1 MTDPPHS
8 RAVEAVLADAG
19 VEESGLSA
27 AEANERREEY
37 GRNEIARG
45 EDRSPVDIF
54 LAQFD
59 SWLIWVLL
67 AAAALSVW
75 AGHAVD
81 AALIAVIVVAN
92 GAFGFVQDYRA
103 EQSLESLRELTA
115 PTAVVRRDGETVE
128 VEATELVPGDV
139 VELADG
145 DVVPADGRLLATTGL
160 EVDEAALTGESLPV
174 PKAVEPVAAE
184 APLAERSTMVYKST
198 AVTRGRGAFLVTA
211 TGEDTEV
218 GAIARQ
224 LAETEE
230 TETPLQAELDDLG
243 RTLGLGVVGLAA
255 LVVPLLWVRGVEP
268 LQTALTAISL
278 AVAAVPEGL
287 PAVVTL
293 TLALGV
299 RRMADEHALVRRLP
313 AVEALGAVDVVCTDK
328 TGTLTEGRMAVSR
341 LWVADSVVDFDE
353 VADGGAG
360 GTGREADGDRSAANG
375 GAVAGTD
382 SEAGAS
388 ATEADRIDLL
398 LRAGAL
404 CNDATAED
412 GDPTERA
419 LVAAAA
425 ERGFDVERLRAAT
438 PRTDEI
444 PFSSERKWMGTVHG
458 GRAYVKGA
466 PEVVVEKCSRVLT
479 ADGPVELDAAAAERI
494 GDRTSEFADD
504 ALRVLGVAY
513 TEDGRGFDADADGDL
528 DGADDL
534 TDLVFVGLVGM
545 LDPPR
550 EEVADAIER
559 TRRAG
564 IDVTMITGDN
574 VRTAAAIGDALGLG
588 GDVVDGRAIE
598 GLSDAELRERVAEVD
613 VFARASPE
621 HKVRVL
627 RALQDDDRTVA
638 MTGDGVNDA
647 PALKNADVGVAMG
660 VRGTDVAKQASDV
673 VLLDDNY
680 ATIAR
685 AVERGRAIFDNI
697 WKFVAYLLSANVAE
711 VAIVFLAS
719 LGGYLVLPAVQLLWI
734 NLLTDGLPAL
744 ALGADPESGDVME
757 RPPREPDRGIVDR
770 PMLGVV
776 GGTGL
781 VTTAVMLG
789 LLTVLLDGA
798 SAVSA
803 FVTTMVFTAFV
814 VLEFVKLFV
823 VRWLRETPTLTNRWL
838 FVAVAGRSEEHTS
851 ELPSHGRA
859 RCRRLGGR
867 RRRRRG
873 RAARVPARGRGRA
886 APAVGDRRPPRA
898 TARRREARDGEPR
911 PVTAGRRRD
920 TPGPA
925 ASLLAR
931 RAYRRT

>member
-1 MTDPPHS
+1 MTHPPHS
-8 RAVEAVLADAG
+8 DPADEVLADSG
-19 VEESGLSA
+19 VDESGLSTG
-27 AEANERREEY
+27 EASERRAAH
-37 GRNEIARG
+37 GPNEIARG
-45 EDRSPVDIF
+45 EGRSPVGIF

-81 AALIAVIVVAN
+81 AVLIAVIVVAN
-92 GAFGFVQDYRA
+92 GVFGFVQDYRA
-103 EQSLESLRELTA
+103 ERSLESLRELTA

-128 VEATELVPGDV
+128 VAASELVPGDV
-139 VELADG
+139 VELSDG
-145 DVVPADGRLLATTGL
+145 DVVPADGRLVGATGL

-174 PKAVEPVAAE
+174 SKGIEPVDAD
-184 APLAERSTMVYKST
+184 APLAERSSMVYKST
-198 AVTRGRGAFLVTA
+198 AVTRGKAAVVVTA

-224 LAETEE
+224 LAATEE

-255 LVVPLLWVRGVEP
+255 LVVPLLWFRGVEP

-299 RRMADEHALVRRLP
+299 RRMADENALVRRLP

-341 LWVADSVVDFDE
+341 LWVDGGVVDFDE
-353 VADGGAG
+353 VAGGAEG
-360 GTGREADGDRSAANG
+360 DGSAAANG
-375 GAVAGTD
+375 GAIAGVD
-382 SEAGAS
+382 SERDGPPAEG
-388 ATEADRIDLL
+388 DRVDVL

-404 CNDATAED
+404 CNDATPDE

-425 ERGFDVERLRAAT
+425 ERGFDVERIRAET

-458 GRAYVKGA
+458 DRAYVKGA

-479 ADGPVELDAAAAERI
+479 DDGPVELDEAGAERI
-494 GDRTSEFADD
+494 AERTREFADD
-504 ALRVLGVAY
+504 ALRVLAVAY
-513 TEDGRGFDADADGDL
+513 TEDGRGFEADGEGEL

-534 TDLVFVGLVGM
+534 EDLVFVGLVGM

-550 EEVADAIER
+550 AEVADAIER

-574 VRTAAAIGDALGLG
+574 VRTAAAIGAELGLG
-588 GDVVDGRAIE
+588 GDVVGGGEIE
-598 GLSDAELRERVAEVD
+598 GLSDDELRRRVTEVD

-627 RALQDDDRTVA
+627 GALQANDRTVA

-685 AVERGRAIFDNI
+685 AVERGRAIFDNV

-719 LGGYLVLPAVQLLWI
+719 LWGYLVLPAVQLLWI

-757 RPPREPDRGIVDR
+757 RPPRDPDQGIVDR
-770 PMLGVV
+770 SMLGVV
-776 GGTGL
+776 GGTGV

-789 LLTVLLDGA
+789 LLALLLDGA
-798 SAVSA
+798 AGVSDYVRTMI
-803 FVTTMVFTAFV
+803 FTTFV
-814 VLEFVKLFV
+814 VLEFGKLFV
-823 VRWLRETPTLTNRWL
+823 VRWLRETPTLSNRWL
-838 FVAVAGRSEEHTS
+838 FAAVAGSLTLQLAVLYTPLGEQFETVALGVGDWGIVAGVLGVT
-851 ELPSHGRA
+851 LPAYLLVAVGV
-859 RCRRLGGR
+859 RRLR
-867 RRRRRG
+867 DVD
-873 RAARVPARGRGRA
+873 AAANA
-886 APAVGDRRPPRA
+886 S
-898 TARRREARDGEPR
+898 
-911 PVTAGRRRD
+911 
-920 TPGPA
+920 PA
-925 ASLLAR
+925 AGADGP
-931 RAYRRT
+931 

>member
-1 MTDPPHS
+1 MTDTPHS
-8 RAVEAVLADAG
+8 RPVDEVLAEAG
-19 VEESGLSA
+19 VEESGLSS
-27 AEANERREEY
+27 AEAVERRAEH
-37 GRNEIARG
+37 GPNEIARARG
-45 EDRSPVDIF
+45 RSPVDIF

-81 AALIAVIVVAN
+81 AVLITVIVVAN
-92 GAFGFVQDYRA
+92 GVFGFAQDYRA
-103 EQSLESLRELTA
+103 ERSLESLRELTA
-115 PTAVVRRDGETVE
+115 PTAVVRRDGGTAE
-128 VEATELVPGDV
+128 VAATELVPGDV
-139 VELADG
+139 VELSDG
-145 DVVPADGRLLATTGL
+145 DVVPADGRLVETTGL

-174 PKAVEPVAAE
+174 SKSVEPVE
-184 APLAERSTMVYKST
+184 PDAPLAERSSMVYKST
-198 AVTRGRGAFLVTA
+198 AVTRGKAAFVVTA

-218 GAIARQ
+218 GGIARQ
-224 LAETEE
+224 LADTEE

-243 RTLGLGVVGLAA
+243 RTLGLGVVALAA
-255 LVVPLLWVRGVEP
+255 LVVPLLWFRGVEP
-268 LQTALTAISL
+268 LQTALTAVSL

-299 RRMADEHALVRRLP
+299 RRMADENALVRRLP

-341 LWVADSVVDFDE
+341 LWVADGVVNFDD
-353 VADGGAG
+353 VIDDAAGGA
-360 GTGREADGDRSAANG
+360 AASNG
-375 GAVAGTD
+375 GAAAGID
-382 SEAGAS
+382 SAAGAS
-388 ATEADRIDLL
+388 TTEADRVDLL

-404 CNDATAED
+404 CNDATAEA

-419 LVAAAA
+419 LVAAA
-425 ERGFDVERLRAAT
+425 EDRGFDVAALRERS

-458 GRAYVKGA
+458 DRAYVKGA
-466 PEVVVEKCSRVLT
+466 PEVVVEKCSRALT
-479 ADGPVELDAAAAERI
+479 DDGSVELDEAGAERI
-494 GDRTSEFADD
+494 RERTREFADD
-504 ALRVLGVAY
+504 ALRVLAVAY
-513 TEDGRGFDADADGDL
+513 TEDGRGFDADGEGEL

-545 LDPPR
+545 IDPPR
-550 EEVADAIER
+550 AEVADAIAR

-564 IDVTMITGDN
+564 IDVKMITGDN
-574 VRTAAAIGDALGLG
+574 VRTAAAVGAELGLG
-588 GDVVDGRAIE
+588 GDVVEGREIE
-598 GLSDAELRERVAEVD
+598 ALSDDELRERVGEVD
-613 VFARASPE
+613 VFARASPG

-627 RALQDDDRTVA
+627 RALQANGRTVA

-685 AVERGRAIFDNI
+685 AVERGRAIFDNV

-719 LGGYLVLPAVQLLWI
+719 LWGYLVLPAVQLLWI

-757 RPPREPDRGIVDR
+757 RPPRDPEQGIVDR
-770 PMLGVV
+770 PMLGVI
-776 GGTGL
+776 GGTGV

-789 LLTVLLDGA
+789 LLAVLLDGA
-798 SAVSA
+798 SEVDAYVR
-803 FVTTMVFTAFV
+803 TMVFTAFV
-814 VLEFVKLFV
+814 VLEFGKLFV
-823 VRWLRETPTLTNRWL
+823 IRWLRETPTLSNRWL
-838 FVAVAGRSEEHTS
+838 FAAVAGSLALQLAVLYTPLRRYFDTVA
-851 ELPSHGRA
+851 LGVGDWGIVAGVFAVTVPAYLLVAAGV
-859 RCRRLGGR
+859 RRL
-867 RRRRRG
+867 
-873 RAARVPARGRGRA
+873 
-886 APAVGDRRPPRA
+886 
-898 TARRREARDGEPR
+898 
-911 PVTAGRRRD
+911 RD
-920 TPGPA
+920 TGA
-925 ASLLAR
+925 AAG
-931 RAYRRT
+931 ADPHTETGD